1 MFADKTLCS
10 KYFSFFSF
18 RSFGYAKK
26 KTLRLAAQ
34 AFAFNYKPTC
44 SNNFCVQ
51 MDHGAKKKIK
61 TLVLKVLIAFF
72 AEAFVNH

>member
-1 MFADKTLCS
+1 MFADKTLCT

-44 SNNFCVQ
+44 SNNFR
-51 MDHGAKKKIK
+51 K
-61 TLVLKVLIAFF
+61 
-72 AEAFVNH
+72 

>member
-1 MFADKTLCS
+1 MFADKTLCT

-44 SNNFCVQ
+44 SNNFYESK
-51 MDHGAKKKIK
+51 AKLNIQ
-61 TLVLKVLIAFF
+61 TDLA
-72 AEAFVNH
+72 